1 MSTEIG
7 IDFLSS
13 IQRWNLSKIEEVDR
27 LIHVHKRLSM
37 IEGVSFHA
45 ELPLSNEKDQTGRYI
60 NAQYPR
66 KEWMARS
73 VSSASPE
80 SGMNSHKLKLRGR
93 GKAVVLSKM
102 NPTIVTGD

>member
-13 IQRWNLSKIEEVDR
+13 IQCWNLSNIEEVDR

-45 ELPLSNEKDQTGRYI
+45 ELPLSNEKDQTGR
-60 NAQYPR
+60 
-66 KEWMARS
+66 
-73 VSSASPE
+73 
-80 SGMNSHKLKLRGR
+80 
-93 GKAVVLSKM
+93 
-102 NPTIVTGD
+102 